1 MVGKGGYGRE
11 AAGADKLWYY
21 KDATGKIGL
30 VHVDDT
36 KQVTETVEQSPDNLW
51 ELWWGGDIV
60 SVPANVEHRMFGN
73 QPVFSMSQ
81 LHWQMEHD
89 GQDPAQLANLP
100 LASNYQGKSV
110 NNFADLI
117 YTIDPYFNA
126 TNASAF
132 DAIADWEEGMSDMD
146 LYLSEEE
153 KVKRFM
159 EGNPNALSA
168 KVKEEYNRAITVFPK
183 TTAYNQDEKTYLKY
197 SRNDDGTISKPVKTP
212 AAAAYVSRFLQNP
225 GYWTIYGEGGRILS
239 AAEKSKIDIA
249 GAKLTAQHTDKHWDE
264 AAFDGV
270 AEQTI
275 RVTDPNNAD
284 RTIEE
289 KQTRQLTFVLT
300 GLADE
305 DMNDYN
311 EAMGAEYYSNYLA
324 NPNSNDGKQDY
335 INYVSFDNPELANR
349 IKDMETNGSELDYE
363 SFGVKFTA
371 RKTVNGGYDL
381 NATYT
386 DQDGNLE
393 EMPTDRIQTLG
404 QLASKIRTISLYQ
417 EAKEKFDNQVIDEEA
432 WKKFIS
438 GWGTGVL
445 R

>member
-324 NPNSNDGKQDY
+324 KSLKAMSVLPPVCPAG
-335 INYVSFDNPELANR
+335 
-349 IKDMETNGSELDYE
+349 
-363 SFGVKFTA
+363 
-371 RKTVNGGYDL
+371 
-381 NATYT
+381 
-386 DQDGNLE
+386 LE
-393 EMPTDRIQTLG
+393 
-404 QLASKIRTISLYQ
+404 
-417 EAKEKFDNQVIDEEA
+417 
-432 WKKFIS
+432 
-438 GWGTGVL
+438 
-445 R
+445 